1 MQEFVFLPV
10 FFGAVSKRIPA
21 NGEICISIGGIF
33 GAIEDAA
40 DIVIKGKINHR
51 NYVEKSE
58 EKNSDGKKGGTPM
71 IIIKDVQKI
80 FLREPGIPVDECIL
94 ADDRWEERMPHY
106 MFCPYN
112 GKSVLQDWSLFD
124 KLTDMLFEITD
135 DEGFIRDILLAMKK
149 DVGYKKLINYIRAT
163 PDITKEK
170 IVWYSKNWKKWL

>member
-1 MQEFVFLPV
+1 
-10 FFGAVSKRIPA
+10 
-21 NGEICISIGGIF
+21 
-33 GAIEDAA
+33 
-40 DIVIKGKINHR
+40 
-51 NYVEKSE
+51 
-58 EKNSDGKKGGTPM
+58 M
-71 IIIKDVQKI
+71 IIIKEVQKI
-80 FLREPGIPVDECIL
+80 FLRELGIPVDEYLLTDDLDTLLRDLDIAVINNMVAHDNKLDMIGGIL
-94 ADDRWEERMPHY
+94 DAIDDDLYNWNIEGSTYRMEERMPHY

>member
-1 MQEFVFLPV
+1 
-10 FFGAVSKRIPA
+10 
-21 NGEICISIGGIF
+21 
-33 GAIEDAA
+33 
-40 DIVIKGKINHR
+40 
-51 NYVEKSE
+51 
-58 EKNSDGKKGGTPM
+58 M
-71 IIIKDVQKI
+71 IIIKDVQRI
-80 FLREPGIPVDECIL
+80 FLREQGIPVDEDIL
-94 ADDRWEERMPHY
+94 ADDIDQLLDDLDDAVDMNIVSHGDEADDIGELIAMIRDDIYGWNCLGDTYRMEERMPHY